1 MNNLTNLINQSN
13 YKIIFLCVDKF
24 LDIKLP
30 HLNNFY
36 CLQAPPHIKNSGQLL
51 ASQIKEIQKNHQA
64 PIAIMPFKPSAK
76 IDFLAKKHNFKVIAN
91 DFKLNRF
98 LEDKIEFYKF
108 CKKYRL
114 PTIVSSIDKF
124 NQKNFAKYSQGKTI
138 VIQSHFGWAGN
149 STFSSNNFKDIKNK
163 ILPNTIVKYSPL
175 LSGYSI
181 TNNCCLTR
189 FGLIQS
195 PPALQYTGL
204 KPYTDNPF
212 TTVGRQWPAFISPKI
227 SKKIKQ
233 LTNKFGKIIKK
244 MNYKGYFG
252 LDFFVTDNKV
262 YLLECNPRLTA
273 SFAFYHQLEE
283 KEKINS
289 LIYFHILEFLDI
301 KYKINIKQEQKRFDN
316 KSIIGSEIIKRNK
329 DNKAIKKINKFT
341 PLTNSCENHPY

>member
-1 MNNLTNLINQSN
+1 MNNLIDLINNSN

-24 LDIKLP
+24 LNLDLP
-30 HLNNFY
+30 FLKNFHSF
-36 CLQAPPHIKNSGQLL
+36 QSPPQIKNSGQLL
-51 ASQIKEIQKNHQA
+51 ASKIKEIQKNHQP

-76 IDFLAKKHNFKVIAN
+76 INFLAKKHNLKIIAN
-91 DFKLNRF
+91 DFKLNRR
-98 LEDKIEFYKF
+98 LEDKIEFYKI
-108 CKKYRL
+108 CKKYKL
-114 PTIVSSIDKF
+114 PTINSSIDKF
-124 NQKNFAKYSQGKTI
+124 NQKNFEKYSQGKKI

-149 STFSSNNFKDIKNK
+149 STFSSNNFENIKDK
-163 ILPNTIVKYSPL
+163 ILPNTIVKFSPL
-175 LSGYSI
+175 LQGYSL

-233 LTNKFGKIIKK
+233 ITNKFSKIIKK

-283 KEKINS
+283 KEHINS
-289 LIYFHILEFLDI
+289 LLYFHILEFLNI
-301 KYKINIKQEQKRFDN
+301 KYKINIKKEQQRFYN
-316 KSIIGSEIIKRNK
+316 KSIVGSEIIKRNK
-329 DNKAIKKINKFT
+329 NNQAVKKINKFI
-341 PLTNSCENHPY
+341 PLTNSCENHHC